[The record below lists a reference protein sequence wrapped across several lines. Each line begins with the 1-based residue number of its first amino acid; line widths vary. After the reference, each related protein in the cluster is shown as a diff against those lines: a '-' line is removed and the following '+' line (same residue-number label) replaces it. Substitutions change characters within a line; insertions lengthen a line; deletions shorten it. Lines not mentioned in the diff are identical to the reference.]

1 MSGNNY
7 FVTVTEAK
15 ILVSVTSLT
24 LQRHQF
30 FISYIAKVQRHK
42 NVTVTWLPLPTVN
55 DSVALVTSL

>member
-1 MSGNNY
+1 MGIVTVSGNNY

-24 LQRHQF
+24 LQRH
-30 FISYIAKVQRHK
+30 R
-42 NVTVTWLPLPTVN
+42 NVTVTWLQLPTVN